1 MSEWSSEFPYL
12 PNFAT
17 FISRI
22 SAEPVPYRKFLPTP
36 ILESDRQ
43 EYTRALYW
51 LLAHDLVIQ
60 AHEYVRIIAT
70 VKTKRA
76 AKEDY
81 EHERASA
88 REMQEQPL
96 EHDDFPEGEFD
107 AQRDDKGFL
116 DDGHDAVIDRPGKAS
131 PSQARCLKVI
141 LRNGDEAS
149 RKRFAMWVALPED
162 PSLPEADCR

>member
-1 MSEWSSEFPYL
+1 MSEWTSEFPFL

-22 SAEPVPYRKFLPTP
+22 SAEPVPYRKFLPSP

-70 VKTKRA
+70 VKVKQA

-81 EHERASA
+81 DHERS
-88 REMQEQPL
+88 
-96 EHDDFPEGEFD
+96 EHRDRRQQTPEGGDDFADGEFD

-116 DDGHDAVIDRPGKAS
+116 DDEHDAIIDRPGKAS

-141 LRNGDEAS
+141 LRNRDEAS
-149 RKRFAMWVALPED
+149 RKRFAM
-162 PSLPEADCR
+162 